1 MSFAYPWNEPRSAIA
16 SPYLTHPQLQRRDR
30 LFSALQQARKALALQ
45 PDCVRFDVWR
55 TVDALELHQG
65 SLRANA
71 FLIRFCNRVLP
82 RLQQVSAR
90 YACSGVD
97 RNVSTA
103 VFGGHFDTP
112 LSQYLA
118 SRMVTLIA
126 RFNRLPDMS

>member
-30 LFSALQQARKALALQ
+30 LFAALQQARKALALQ

-112 LSQYLA
+112 RSQYLA
-118 SRMVTLIA
+118 
-126 RFNRLPDMS
+126 